1 MKPALVLLHGMLN
14 HPGVWQG
21 VCAALASA
29 ASVHLPRLTEQTSI
43 AQMAADAWQALAQLP
58 PATPV
63 VLAGHS
69 MGGYVAIEMLAQ
81 ARRPVAALA
90 LVSTNTA
97 PEPAE
102 NHTARER
109 LMAALEQRFE
119 LTLDSFIPL
128 NLCPHSAGNAAI
140 TQAMRRMM
148 TEVGPQA
155 AVRQIRALMARSD
168 HRALLAGLSP
178 PGRPKGEYRRAQ
190 PEGTPVSLPVLVACG
205 RHDQVLPLALS
216 QASAALIPGAVLAVH
231 EDSGHMLPLERPA
244 ELAAQLQQLVQRLT

>member
-21 VCAALASA
+21 VRCALHSG
-29 ASVHLPRLTEQTSI
+29 ASVHVPRLTEQTSI
-43 AQMAADAWQALAQLP
+43 TQMAADAWQALARLP
-58 PATPV
+58 HGTPV

-102 NHTARER
+102 NRAARER
-109 LMAALEQRFE
+109 LMAALEQHFQ
-119 LTLDSFIPL
+119 LTLDNFIAL
-128 NLCPHSAGNAAI
+128 NLCPHSAGNTAI
-140 TQAMRRMM
+140 TQAMRQMM
-148 TEVGPQA
+148 TEVGAQT
-155 AVRQIRALMARSD
+155 AVRQIRALMARGD
-168 HRALLAGLSP
+168 HRSLLAGL
-178 PGRPKGEYRRAQ
+178 K
-190 PEGTPVSLPVLVACG
+190 VPVLVACG
-205 RHDQVLPLALS
+205 RQDQVLPLALS
-216 QASAALIPGAVLAVH
+216 QVSATLIAGAELAVH
-231 EDSGHMLPLERPA
+231 EDSGHMLPLERPR

>member
-14 HPGVWQG
+14 HPGVWQD
-21 VCAALASA
+21 VHAALGND

-43 AQMAADAWQALAQLP
+43 AQMAADAWQTLAQLP

-69 MGGYVAIEMLAQ
+69 MGGYVAIEMLAR

-119 LTLDSFIPL
+119 LTLDGFIPL

-140 TQAMRRMM
+140 TQAMHRMM

-155 AVRQIRALMARSD
+155 AVRQIRALMARAD
-168 HRALLAGLSP
+168 HRALLAGL
-178 PGRPKGEYRRAQ
+178 
-190 PEGTPVSLPVLVACG
+190 TLPVLVACG
-205 RHDQVLPLALS
+205 RQDQVLPLALS

-244 ELAAQLQQLVQRLT
+244 ELAAQLQHLLQRLT